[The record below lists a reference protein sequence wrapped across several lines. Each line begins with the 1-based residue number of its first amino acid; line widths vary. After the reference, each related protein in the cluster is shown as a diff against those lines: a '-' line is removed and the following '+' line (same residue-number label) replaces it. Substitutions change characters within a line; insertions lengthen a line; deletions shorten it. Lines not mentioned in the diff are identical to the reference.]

1 VFYDKTHVRLISLS
15 SMCAGAKV
23 EQAKHMMKYDPSK
36 GNEKAVVEIYS
47 KSRLLFYF

>member
-1 VFYDKTHVRLISLS
+1 
-15 SMCAGAKV
+15 MCAGAKV
-23 EQAKHMMKYDPSK
+23 EQAKHMMMKYDPSK

>member
-1 VFYDKTHVRLISLS
+1 
-15 SMCAGAKV
+15 MCAGAKV
-23 EQAKHMMKYDPSK
+23 KPAKYMMKYDPSK